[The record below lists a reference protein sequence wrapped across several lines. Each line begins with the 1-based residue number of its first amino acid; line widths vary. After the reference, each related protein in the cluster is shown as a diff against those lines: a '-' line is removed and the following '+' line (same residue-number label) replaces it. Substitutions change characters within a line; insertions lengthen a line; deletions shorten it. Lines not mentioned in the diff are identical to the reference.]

1 MSLRLDFIY
10 ATLKT
15 DKLFTEASVDAV
27 KIPLL
32 ALLNNE

>member
-1 MSLRLDFIY
+1 MSLRLDFIICN
-10 ATLKT
+10 TQT